1 MLISLAHFCTRR
13 RKIIIGGWIAS
24 LFVLGG
30 LLGVAGTA
38 FSNSS
43 RLPASDSATAY
54 ALLAKAGNDAASAT
68 PGIIVWH
75 SDDGSAVS
83 SSARATM
90 LPMLHKVADVPG
102 VKRVISPFTSAGAAE
117 IAKSGH
123 TAYATVIFSST
134 KHAG

>member
-1 MLISLAHFCTRR
+1 MLTTLGHFCIRR
-13 RKIIIGGWIAS
+13 RKVVVGGWIAL

-30 LLGVAGTA
+30 VLGVAGTA

-75 SDDGSAVS
+75 SDGDSAVS
-83 SSARATM
+83 SSARAVIA
-90 LPMLHKVADVPG
+90 PMLRKVADVPG
-102 VKRVISPFTSAGAAE
+102 VKQVISPFSSAGAAE
-117 IAKSGH
+117 IS
-123 TAYATVIFSST
+123 
-134 KHAG
+134 